1 MTVTKKGFIMKK
13 GFLVL
18 LLIFYTIYIYG
29 YQAEDIYLTGWK
41 TYTNTTHIHQILCK
55 GDSVIAAT
63 WGGISLLDKTN
74 FTFSTLVKSDGL
86 GKNNVRSVHYIADV
100 NEFWFGT
107 SLEGISRYQ
116 DGKFLKPYQENQGV
130 DCDYINDIDDYDDF
144 IFAGT
149 DQGLIMFE
157 ILEEKIQFIKTF
169 NAPRWLSNSYVNTIT
184 FDDSNRVW
192 VGTNE
197 GIDYA
202 VIDYDSMLVVDG
214 WWKHINN
221 TTPGYPFG
229 NTGITDIDFYNG
241 RIYFGTEEGFGMID
255 NIYSDSLEFTKY
267 VNHLPSLKISS
278 IMAANDS
285 TVWVG
290 FGMWNETDQ
299 IYNYANG
306 IGRYNILNTEDYQ
319 IWNEEDSL
327 FNQISDVIID
337 NEGSVWV
344 SSWGEGLYC
353 YRNDVW
359 HHYKQN
365 CINSNIVADMMFD
378 NNNDLWCGFS
388 RINLSPASEKG
399 VSKFNGSQWI
409 NYDTKN
415 SGIGNNTVYS
425 MCQDESDNMWFG
437 HWGGGKTISVLNTSE
452 NSWKIYKSNDFDWIM
467 SSSISI
473 LECDEDGNIWI
484 GGYAA
489 NPGGVAILRPDS
501 TYTTFIPNKLYD
513 GEEADMLA
521 MKILGD
527 NVWFGC
533 YYTGIQYWNGPG
545 FPQNDSTQYW
555 NSFSGADG
563 LSCYN
568 FDVQGSDDYVDYFF
582 AACLDGLYMYDF
594 HWQEW
599 FRYTNGLMEDVKIYR
614 WNGIEWVNYYYYW
627 YDEEGNPESRMGA
640 GKSSQVN
647 QVYVDQHNRKWIA
660 TNGGGISMLD
670 EDNYY
675 FTNFTTENSSLPSDI
690 VLSFAHNIYTGEL
703 FVGTAEGMCS
713 FNIGAQ
719 INNGQGTGSID
730 DVVIYPN
737 PFKPAEHSCIYFE
750 SRPYAKLPTGEN
762 MLYIYNLA
770 GELVAELEES
780 DHFRFFWDAKNN
792 GKDVASGIYF
802 FVLSSKSD
810 KTYLNGKFAIIR

>member
-1 MTVTKKGFIMKK
+1 MTETKRGFVMKK

-18 LLIFYTIYIYG
+18 LLVFYSIYLYG

-63 WGGISLLDKTN
+63 WGGVNIFDKTN
-74 FTFSTLVKSDGL
+74 STFSTLVKSDGL
-86 GKNNVRSVHYIADV
+86 GKNDVRSIHYINDV
-100 NEFWFGT
+100 NEYWFGT
-107 SLEGISRYQ
+107 SVEGISRYQ

-130 DCDYINDIDDYDDF
+130 DCDYINDIDDNDDF
-144 IFAGT
+144 IFICT
-149 DQGLIMFE
+149 DQGLTMFE
-157 ILEEKIQFIKTF
+157 NLEERIQFIKTF
-169 NAPRWLSNSYVNTIT
+169 NAPRWLFNNYVNTIN
-184 FDDSNRVW
+184 FDDSNRIW

-229 NTGITDIDFYNG
+229 NTSITDIDFYNG
-241 RIYFGTEEGFGMID
+241 RIYFGTEEGFGIVD

-267 VNHLPSLKISS
+267 TNYLPSQKVSS
-278 IMAANDS
+278 IKAANDS
-285 TVWVG
+285 IVWIG
-290 FGMWNETDQ
+290 SGMWDETNQTYD
-299 IYNYANG
+299 YANG
-306 IGRYNILNTEDYQ
+306 IARYNILDPGESQ
-319 IWNEEDSL
+319 IWNEQDSICDM
-327 FNQISDVIID
+327 ISDID
-337 NEGSVWV
+337 IDDSGTIWV
-344 SSWGEGLYC
+344 SSWGEDLYC
-353 YRNDVW
+353 FKDEMWY
-359 HHYKQN
+359 HYKRN
-365 CINSNIVADMMFD
+365 CINSNIVAEMMLDDD
-378 NNNDLWCGFS
+378 NNLWCGFS
-388 RINLSPASEKG
+388 RINLSPASKKG
-399 VSKFNGSQWI
+399 VSKFDGTIWT
-409 NYDTKN
+409 NYDISN
-415 SGIGNNTVYS
+415 SGLGNNTVYS
-425 MCQDESDNMWFG
+425 LCQDNNGNMWFG
-437 HWGGGKTISVLNTSE
+437 HWGGSNNISVLNPS
-452 NSWKIYKSNDFDWIM
+452 NNDWKIFKNINEDWLLCPA
-467 SSSISI
+467 ISF
-473 LECDEDGNIWI
+473 LLCDEDNNIWI
-484 GGYAA
+484 GNYAA
-489 NPGGVAILRPDS
+489 GPGGVTILKPDS
-501 TYTTFIPNKLYD
+501 SYVYFAPNMLY
-513 GEEADMLA
+513 ENEHADMLT
-521 MKILGD
+521 MKKVDGKI
-527 NVWFGC
+527 WFGC
-533 YYTGIQYWNGPG
+533 YYTGIQYWDGPG

-555 NSFSGADG
+555 DSFSGADG

-568 FDVQGSDDYVDYFF
+568 FEVQGSGDYVDYFF
-582 AACLDGLYMYDF
+582 AACVDGLYMYDF
-594 HWQEW
+594 YWQQW
-599 FRYTNGLMEDVKIYR
+599 FRYTNGLVEDVKMYR
-614 WNGIEWVNYYYYW
+614 WNGIEWENYDYYW
-627 YDEEGNPESRMGA
+627 YDEEGNPESRMGS

-647 QVYVDQHNRKWIA
+647 QVYVDQHGRKWIA

-675 FTNFTTENSSLPSDI
+675 FKNFTTENSSLPSDV

-703 FVGTAEGMCS
+703 FVGTAEGMCT

-730 DVVIYPN
+730 DVVIYPD

-780 DHFRFFWDAKNN
+780 DHFRFIWDGKNS